1 MDPPNKMEENQNPVE
16 NPEGT
21 TEPTENEPTPAPS
34 GEENSQEE
42 VFQMPDKFRDKK
54 PEEIAKSYL
63 ELEKKLGDH
72 DDFKR
77 KAELFDQV
85 SPFLESLREPE
96 PDRPD
101 PSKFQSVEELNEYWE
116 GKLSGIEKAM
126 ETKFGARLE
135 AERKLNQLTSEYPE
149 MKDRQFRGFVIS
161 AMQSNPGRDVFEIA
175 KEIKGYLE
183 TVQTK
188 GREAAKKELLEKGGF
203 QGKSEGNKP
212 MRSQEDNEL
221 VNSIVN
227 AGKDEEGESGVFS

>member
-1 MDPPNKMEENQNPVE
+1 MEENQTPVE

-21 TEPTENEPTPAPS
+21 AEPTGNEPAPAPS
-34 GEENSQEE
+34 GEGNSTEE
-42 VFQMPDKFRDKK
+42 VFQIPDKFRDKK
-54 PEEIAKSYL
+54 PEEIVKSYL

-77 KAELFDQV
+77 KAQLFDQV
-85 SPFLESLREPE
+85 TPFLESLKPE

-116 GKLSGIEKAM
+116 GKLSGIEKAI

-161 AMQSNPGRDVFEIA
+161 AMQANPGRDVFEIA
-175 KEIKGYLE
+175 KEIKGYLA
-183 TVQTK
+183 TISTK

-203 QGKSEGNKP
+203 QGKPEGNQP
-212 MRSQEDNEL
+212 MRTKEENDL
-221 VNSIVN
+221 VSSIVN
-227 AGKDEEGESGVFS
+227 AGKEEGESGVFS